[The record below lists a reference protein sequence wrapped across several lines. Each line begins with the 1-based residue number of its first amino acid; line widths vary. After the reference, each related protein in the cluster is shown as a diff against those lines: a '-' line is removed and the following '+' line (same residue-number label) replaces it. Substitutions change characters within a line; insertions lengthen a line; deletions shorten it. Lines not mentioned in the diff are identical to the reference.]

1 MPDKIGR
8 SPIRFGHRNDTVRIL
23 LSQLGVSR
31 QVWHVAPESVVRAV
45 GAHVELI
52 FGNPHWAMVRVEG
65 AGRTPVSALPGM
77 RYVANPAVLV
87 IAHGCTIPRMPS
99 TYTQAEMDRF
109 MAMVEKTTT
118 CWFWTG
124 ATDPN
129 GYGAFKWRGWKVSS
143 HRWLYKREVRDIP
156 RTTQLDHLCQNRKC
170 VNPSHLEEVTA
181 AENNRRKS
189 ERIKSYRY

>member
-1 MPDKIGR
+1 MRADIQLVLSHPHR
-8 SPIRFGHRNDTVRIL
+8 SM
-23 LSQLGVSR
+23 
-31 QVWHVAPESVVRAV
+31 VW
-45 GAHVELI
+45 I
-52 FGNPHWAMVRVEG
+52 EG
-65 AGRTPVSALPGM
+65 ASHPPVTALPRVRHIPDPGFLLIIH
-77 RYVANPAVLV
+77 RCIVA
-87 IAHGCTIPRMPS
+87 RMPS
-99 TYTQAEMDRF
+99 QCTQKEMDRF
-109 MAMVEKTTT
+109 LAMVEKTTT